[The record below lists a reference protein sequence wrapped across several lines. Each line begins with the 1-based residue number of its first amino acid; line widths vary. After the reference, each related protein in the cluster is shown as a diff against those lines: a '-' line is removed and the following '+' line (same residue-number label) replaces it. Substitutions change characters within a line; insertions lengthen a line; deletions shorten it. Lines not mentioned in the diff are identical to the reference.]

1 MFLFLVVSQH
11 NVCGILQWEM
21 GNQTFLSGSG
31 QRFWPILGVKN
42 NTLCGTK
49 KTYSTD
55 FYSPKNNRL
64 NSRMVDNFVCLS
76 IVWDCGYI
84 CCSEDCYS
92 EGSQGQ
98 RSACGGTSC
107 LTP

>member
-1 MFLFLVVSQH
+1 
-11 NVCGILQWEM
+11 
-21 GNQTFLSGSG
+21 
-31 QRFWPILGVKN
+31 
-42 NTLCGTK
+42 
-49 KTYSTD
+49 
-55 FYSPKNNRL
+55 
-64 NSRMVDNFVCLS
+64 MVDNFVCLS

-107 LTP
+107 L